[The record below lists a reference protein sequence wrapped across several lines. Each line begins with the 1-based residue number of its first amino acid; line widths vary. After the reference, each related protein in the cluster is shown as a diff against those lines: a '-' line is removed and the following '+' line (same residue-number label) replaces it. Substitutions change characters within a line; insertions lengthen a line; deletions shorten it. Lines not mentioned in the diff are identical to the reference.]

1 MQQEMSLFVYGA
13 MSAGLV
19 HYGQIAPYVIQS
31 QPAKIKAKAYRL
43 PAGYPALIDIGAVDA
58 DEVPGQ
64 LVALRAP
71 DLFYRLLDEFQGFSP
86 LAPEKSLYL
95 KVAAQVTTYVEAE
108 IGSNGQPNIG
118 EAGSESSFGET
129 VTATVYVMNP
139 AKLPKTAQR
148 ITNGDWQVALKTAPP
163 LTKHLTE
170 RQATYVKKLS
180 QVSGREILPI
190 DLQLYRELMKLELVV
205 DKGRRLALSKLG
217 QEVARYL

>member
-13 MSAGLV
+13 MSEGLV
-19 HYGQIAPYVIQS
+19 HYNQIAPYVVNS
-31 QPAKIKAKAYRL
+31 QPATIKAKAYRL
-43 PAGYPALIDIGAVDA
+43 PAGYPALIDVGAVDA

-64 LVALRAP
+64 IVTLQAP

-86 LAPEKSLYL
+86 LAPEKSLFF
-95 KVAAQVTTYVEAE
+95 KVSTQVKTYVEV
-108 IGSNGQPNIG
+108 GVTPNGQPNMG
-118 EAGSESSFGET
+118 EEVA
-129 VTATVYVMNP
+129 ATVYAMNP

-148 ITNGDWQVALKTAPP
+148 ITNGDWRAALQAAPP